1 MNWLDYDTENCSVQR
16 TLDVIGDRWTVLI
29 LREVF
34 NGIRRFDQV
43 KAHTGI
49 SDSVLSNR
57 LRRLV
62 DEGVLY
68 ARDYTEPGARRRK
81 EYRLTDA
88 GLDLQPVLLS
98 LLAWGDTHRAAPGGP
113 SLEVRHDHCE
123 ARVNIELHCTAGHRI
138 DERRDVHAVPG
149 PGARRAAD

>member
-1 MNWLDYDTENCSVQR
+1 MNWLDYETENCSVQR
-16 TLDVIGDRWTVLI
+16 TLDVIGDRWSVLI

-49 SDSVLSNR
+49 SDSVLASR
-57 LRRLV
+57 LRTLV

-68 ARDYTEPGARRRK
+68 AKDYAEPGARRRK

-88 GLDLQPVLLS
+88 GLDLHPVLLS
-98 LLAWGDTHRAAPGGP
+98 LLAWGDTHRADPAGP
-113 SLEVRHDHCE
+113 ALEVRHDDCG
-123 ARVNIELHCTAGHRI
+123 ARVSVELHCEAGHRI
-138 DERRDVHAVPG
+138 TERRDVHAEPG
-149 PGARRAAD
+149 PGARRTAG

>member
-16 TLDVIGDRWTVLI
+16 TLDVIGDRWSVLI

-34 NGIRRFDQV
+34 NGIRRFDQIRQ
-43 KAHTGI
+43 HTGI
-49 SDSVLSNR
+49 SDSVLANR

-62 DEGVLY
+62 DDDVLRAVDY
-68 ARDYTEPGARRRK
+68 AEPGARRRK

-98 LLAWGDTHRAAPGGP
+98 LLAWGDAHRSDPSGP
-113 SLEVRHDHCE
+113 ALQIGHDGCGAHVHLELRCDD
-123 ARVNIELHCTAGHRI
+123 GHRI
-138 DERRDVHAVPG
+138 TDPSAVHAEPG
-149 PGARRAAD
+149 PGARRI